1 VYPWAIFM
9 KAEPK
14 FNMRKYI
21 SQRRK
26 LLKEEMSL
34 VWARD
39 KLTKQIRQVR
49 QEMNG
54 WDKYLLKHK
63 E

>member
-1 VYPWAIFM
+1 VKKM
-9 KAEPK
+9 KTKPK
-14 FNMRKYI
+14 FNMRKYV

-49 QEMNG
+49 QEMNS
-54 WDKYLLKHK
+54 WDKYLMRHPK
-63 E
+63 

>member
-1 VYPWAIFM
+1 M

-14 FNMRKYI
+14 FNMGKYI

-26 LLKEEMSL
+26 LLKEEMGL

>member
-1 VYPWAIFM
+1 M
-9 KAEPK
+9 KTKPK
-14 FNMRKYI
+14 FNMRKYV

-49 QEMNG
+49 QEMNS
-54 WDKYLLKHK
+54 WDKYLMRHPK
-63 E
+63 